1 MGLACLAII
10 VVLTFPLVTWRSTG
24 CRINCVNNLKQ
35 VGLSFR
41 TWALD
46 NGDKYPMQMSTNDGG
61 TREWV
66 GTGSV
71 FKHFLVMSNELS
83 TPKILVCP
91 QENDRRRTAATTF
104 ANTVPVG
111 VAQQV
116 PFTNDNN
123 ISYFVGVDATDSFP
137 TMLLT
142 GDRNLRVDGVLVRGR
157 LLNLWTNSAVE
168 WIKPQHERAGNIGF
182 ADGSVQRIQHARFRE
197 VLAKTGTAT
206 NRLDLP

>member
-1 MGLACLAII
+1 MGKFFSRNKHAFTLMDLVMGLACLAII
-10 VVLTFPLVTWRSTG
+10 SVLTLPLLARRSG
-24 CRINCVNNLKQ
+24 CSGGMSCVNNLKQ

-83 TPKILVCP
+83 TPKILFCP

-111 VAQQV
+111 AAQQV

-123 ISYFVGVDATDSFP
+123 ISYFVGVDAPYLAFQVA
-137 TMLLT
+137 
-142 GDRNLRVDGVLVRGR
+142 DRRQK
-157 LLNLWTNSAVE
+157 SARRWCVGPRSSA
-168 WIKPQHERAGNIGF
+168 KFMDQ
-182 ADGSVQRIQHARFRE
+182 QRSRMDQTPA
-197 VLAKTGTAT
+197 
-206 NRLDLP
+206 